1 MNWQGEYER
10 ICACVTMSMVW
21 SWAGGGAVTALV
33 TGLGVRASQQHAQA
47 ARHAAADAAFGQKLP
62 F

>member
-1 MNWQGEYER
+1 
-10 ICACVTMSMVW
+10 MSMVW